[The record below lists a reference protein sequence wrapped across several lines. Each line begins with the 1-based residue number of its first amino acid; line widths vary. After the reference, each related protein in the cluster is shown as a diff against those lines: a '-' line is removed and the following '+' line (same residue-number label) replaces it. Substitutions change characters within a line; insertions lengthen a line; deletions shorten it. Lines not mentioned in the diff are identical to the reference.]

1 MKKQIIVI
9 IILLVIIAIDSK
21 GQNQSSVL
29 KKDGIEQKDFRTK
42 AAVFHKKLSEQ
53 FKPQILDARS
63 AEEFDQA
70 HLPQAIQIDPT
81 VEDYERQLDRF
92 IKSEPVFIYSIQ
104 TGRSTQVAN
113 LLAER
118 GFETIYVLSP
128 GISAWI
134 GAGYPVEVSV
144 QNKNRIVLDD
154 FKTILKSQ
162 EYVLVDFGSNYCP
175 PCKKVIPVLDSLNS
189 RSNHNIKTVLIE
201 IDANPDIIK
210 DFKITSIPTLILY
223 KDGEP
228 IWKKIGVPTVEE
240 IVGASVKQGF

>member
-1 MKKQIIVI
+1 MKKQIIFI
-9 IILLVIIAIDSK
+9 IILLAIIAIDSK

-29 KKDGIEQKDFRTK
+29 KKDGMEQKDFRTK
-42 AAVFHKKLSEQ
+42 AAVFHEKLNEQ
-53 FKPQILDARS
+53 LKPQILDARS
-63 AEEFDQA
+63 EEEFDQA
-70 HLPQAIQIDPT
+70 HLPQAIQIDPA
-81 VEDYERQLDRF
+81 VEDYDRKLDRL
-92 IKSEPVFIYSIQ
+92 IKSEPVFLYSIQ

-118 GFETIYVLSP
+118 GFETIYVLAP

-154 FKTILKSQ
+154 FKTTLKSQ

-240 IVGASVKQGF
+240 IVGASVKQ